1 MYAEID
7 RFMDYLLSER
17 NASRM
22 TVKSYNDD
30 LVQFAAFLAGLEDEE
45 FQTQKGDSDLAAGEI
60 TPELI
65 RAFVESCYDRSLKKS
80 SISRKIACL
89 KSFFTYLYNERI
101 IDRNPAAEV
110 SFPRREKPLPRFLY
124 NGEVERILDFPVE
137 SFPDFRDRAILETFY
152 ATGARVSE
160 LAAAEYVDLDLNARS
175 LRVLGKGARE
185 RVVFLTDDAVKRIRE
200 YLAERRKLFGSLDGP
215 LFVNA
220 RGGRLS
226 ARGIFGIVDK
236 RSRAAGL
243 LARGARIRSGTV
255 SRRSSST
262 TGPTSARYRR
272 CSATGTSPPRR
283 CIHMSRNRALK
294 KSTAAATRI
303 RTRITGN
310 SRAPLR
316 VSAPAHLGSIT
327 STSERSPF
335 FSTSIFLS

>member
-1 MYAEID
+1 VYAEID

-45 FQTQKGDSDLAAGEI
+45 FETQKGGSDLAAGEI

-200 YLAERRKLFGSLDGP
+200 YLAERGKLFGSLDGP
-215 LFVNA
+215 LFVNV

-243 LARGARIRSGTV
+243 LARVSPHTLRHSFATELLNNGADIRAVQEMLGHQNI
-255 SRRSSST
+255 ST
-262 TGPTSARYRR
+262 TQVYTHV
-272 CSATGTSPPRR
+272 TK
-283 CIHMSRNRALK
+283 SRLK
-294 KSTAAATRI
+294 KVY
-303 RTRITGN
+303 
-310 SRAPLR
+310 SRCHPH
-316 VSAPAHLGSIT
+316 SDENYGK
-327 STSERSPF
+327 
-335 FSTSIFLS
+335 

>member
-110 SFPRREKPLPRFLY
+110 SFPRRETPLPRFLY

-160 LAAAEYVDLDLNARS
+160 LAVAEYVDLDLNARS

-243 LARGARIRSGTV
+243 LARVSPHTLRHSFATELLNNGADIRAVQEMLGH
-255 SRRSSST
+255 RNIST
-262 TGPTSARYRR
+262 TQVYTHV
-272 CSATGTSPPRR
+272 TK
-283 CIHMSRNRALK
+283 SRLK
-294 KSTAAATRI
+294 KVY
-303 RTRITGN
+303 
-310 SRAPLR
+310 SRCHPH
-316 VSAPAHLGSIT
+316 SDENYGK
-327 STSERSPF
+327 
-335 FSTSIFLS
+335 

>member
-160 LAAAEYVDLDLNARS
+160 LAVAEYVDLDLNARS

-185 RVVFLTDDAVKRIRE
+185 RVVFLTDDAVKRIR
-200 YLAERRKLFGSLDGP
+200 
-215 LFVNA
+215 
-220 RGGRLS
+220 
-226 ARGIFGIVDK
+226 
-236 RSRAAGL
+236 
-243 LARGARIRSGTV
+243 
-255 SRRSSST
+255 
-262 TGPTSARYRR
+262 
-272 CSATGTSPPRR
+272 
-283 CIHMSRNRALK
+283 
-294 KSTAAATRI
+294 
-303 RTRITGN
+303 
-310 SRAPLR
+310 
-316 VSAPAHLGSIT
+316 
-327 STSERSPF
+327 
-335 FSTSIFLS
+335 

>member
-160 LAAAEYVDLDLNARS
+160 LAVAEYVDLDLNARS

-243 LARGARIRSGTV
+243 LARVSPHTLRHSFATELLNNGADIRAVQEMLGH
-255 SRRSSST
+255 RNIST
-262 TGPTSARYRR
+262 TQVYTHV
-272 CSATGTSPPRR
+272 TK
-283 CIHMSRNRALK
+283 SRLK
-294 KSTAAATRI
+294 KVY
-303 RTRITGN
+303 
-310 SRAPLR
+310 SRCHPH
-316 VSAPAHLGSIT
+316 SDENYGK
-327 STSERSPF
+327 
-335 FSTSIFLS
+335 

>member
-160 LAAAEYVDLDLNARS
+160 LAVAEYVDLDLNARS

-236 RSRAAGL
+236 GLHRVLQLQPVCAFERREQAHELVQESAALAIHDPGELAKSLSSIATSLRELLPELAEAIAIHGKDGHLANQCLRNIGQGL
-243 LARGARIRSGTV
+243 
-255 SRRSSST
+255 
-262 TGPTSARYRR
+262 
-272 CSATGTSPPRR
+272 
-283 CIHMSRNRALK
+283 
-294 KSTAAATRI
+294 
-303 RTRITGN
+303 
-310 SRAPLR
+310 
-316 VSAPAHLGSIT
+316 
-327 STSERSPF
+327 
-335 FSTSIFLS
+335 TSILRDLLQ

>member
-1 MYAEID
+1 
-7 RFMDYLLSER
+7 MDYLLSER

-160 LAAAEYVDLDLNARS
+160 LAVAEYVDLDLNARS

-243 LARGARIRSGTV
+243 LARVSPHTLRHSFATELLNNGADIRAVQEMLGH
-255 SRRSSST
+255 RNIST
-262 TGPTSARYRR
+262 TQVYTHV
-272 CSATGTSPPRR
+272 TK
-283 CIHMSRNRALK
+283 SRLK
-294 KSTAAATRI
+294 KVY
-303 RTRITGN
+303 
-310 SRAPLR
+310 SRCHPH
-316 VSAPAHLGSIT
+316 SDENYGK
-327 STSERSPF
+327 
-335 FSTSIFLS
+335 